1 MGLGFLPGRP
11 FQRLGHRRVLLF
23 HRQQADPVFRPRL
36 DISYSRWDSTA
47 YRLLVQGEI
56 GQGKPIAGFFIGRNP
71 FS

>member
-11 FQRLGHRRVLLF
+11 FQRPGHCRLLLLQG
-23 HRQQADPVFRPRL
+23 QQPDPASLPSL
-36 DISYSRWDSTA
+36 DISYSRWDGIA

-56 GQGKPIAGFFIGRNP
+56 GQGKPVAGFFIGRNP